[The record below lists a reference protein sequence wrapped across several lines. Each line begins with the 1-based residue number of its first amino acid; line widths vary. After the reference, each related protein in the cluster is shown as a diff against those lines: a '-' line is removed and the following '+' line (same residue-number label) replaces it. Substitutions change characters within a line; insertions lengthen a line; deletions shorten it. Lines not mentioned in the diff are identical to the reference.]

1 MNETDKIVFEI
12 LKKEVA
18 QTFLKEN
25 TALSP
30 AISQWKGEDII
41 KFQEDLLL
49 KVKGRVSEKWFYNY
63 FRNDIQKLPRID
75 MLNLLS
81 EYVGAKDWA
90 TFRAKQLQQE
100 HKKQNTK
107 KYSEKLM
114 RYGVWLLVALFII
127 GVLSFVINQNSA
139 HHVSFCFTDESGNR
153 IEDVVNVQLQLD
165 NETEKTV
172 HISQDSC
179 FHILIAN
186 PELTIK
192 IKSPYY
198 KDKLITRKLNQ
209 TDYQET
215 IMLETDLNA
224 LILRHYSNSDT
235 SNWQKRRKRLN
246 ALIAD
251 DAILYQQWFG
261 VDRGVEL
268 YSKSDF
274 VYQMTIP
281 TSILKHIEILAVSYN
296 TVGKI
301 KQLRFRVNK

>member
-1 MNETDKIVFEI
+1 MNETDKIVFEF
-12 LKKEVA
+12 LKEQVA

-25 TALSP
+25 SALSP
-30 AISQWKGEDII
+30 DISQWKGEDII

-81 EYVGAKDWA
+81 EYVGSEDWA
-90 TFRAKQLQQE
+90 TFRSKHLQQE
-100 HKKQNTK
+100 QKSQNAKKISQK
-107 KYSEKLM
+107 IV
-114 RYGVWLLVALFII
+114 RYGIWLLGVLLAF
-127 GVLSFVINQNSA
+127 GVLSFILNQ
-139 HHVSFCFTDESGNR
+139 HQGYRVTLCFTDENGKI
-153 IEDVVNVQLQLD
+153 IEDMVNVKLQLN

-172 HISQDSC
+172 HKAHDSC
-179 FHILIAN
+179 VHLLVEK
-186 PELTIK
+186 PTLTLL

-198 KDKLITRKLNQ
+198 KDKLITRKLN
-209 TDYQET
+209 TSAYQET

-235 SNWQKRRKRLN
+235 ANWQIRRNRLN
-246 ALIAD
+246 TLIAD

-261 VDRGVEL
+261 ANRGVEL
-268 YSKSDF
+268 YSKADF

-281 TSILKHIEILAVSYN
+281 TSILKHIEILDVSYN
-296 TVGKI
+296 TAGKI